1 MQRFVIH
8 IVLAICTF
16 SLGLLSDSA
25 VNVMGDAIADE
36 VIVVYRIA
44 HA

>member
-1 MQRFVIH
+1 M
-8 IVLAICTF
+8 LAGCTS

-25 VNVMGDAIADE
+25 INVMGDAIADNA
-36 VIVVYRIA
+36 IVVYRIA